1 MAESTSPYTGNTFTA
16 DLAPGSLITQ
26 DGQMQWAGLLIGPGT
41 PFAVDKSGLTG
52 WEDLPEYDSSDADR
66 PTSHGAWP
74 GSRYAKPRK
83 AGGTIVLVPEHGS
96 AADAVRALRQA
107 LGLLEEE
114 RWLAVRL
121 HGETLA
127 VRARIAQ
134 RVVPADQGFA
144 TQGSSRMSV
153 QWLAADPRRYTVN
166 EQVATTTPPQPETGL
181 VWVKDGVEGLQW
193 PLDWGR
199 AESTGD
205 AVVENTGSAPAHP
218 VIVFRGPCSMPS
230 VTERVSRRRLRYAID
245 LAAGDELT
253 VDTRA
258 GTVTLNNSASRLHT
272 AMADS
277 TPEELFVLEPGR
289 SDLSFRPEEGTKESQ
304 MTVRWR
310 SAEW

>member
-1 MAESTSPYTGNTFTA
+1 MAETTTPFAGNSYTA

-26 DGQMQWAGLLIGPGT
+26 DGQMQWAGLLMGPGT
-41 PFAVDKSGLTG
+41 PFAVDKSGLSG

-83 AGGTIVLVPEHGS
+83 VGGTIVLMPEYGGT
-96 AADAVRALRQA
+96 AGAVRALRQSLA
-107 LGLLEEE
+107 LLDDE
-114 RWLAVRL
+114 RWLTVRL
-121 HGETLA
+121 HGEMLT

-153 QWLAADPRRYTVN
+153 QWLAADPRRYVVN
-166 EQVATTTPPQPETGL
+166 EQIATTSPPQPESGL
-181 VWVKDGVEGLQW
+181 TW
-193 PLDWGR
+193 PLTWPLKWGQ
-199 AESTGD
+199 AKSTGD
-205 AVVENTGSAPAHP
+205 AVVENTGSAPVHP
-218 VIVFRGPCSMPS
+218 VIVFRGPCSMPT

-245 LAAGDELT
+245 LTAGDELT
-253 VDTRA
+253 IDTRA
-258 GTVTLNNSASRLHT
+258 GTVMLNNSASRLHT

-277 TPEELFVLEPGR
+277 TPEELFVLDPGR
-289 SDLSFRPEEGTKESQ
+289 TDLSFRPEEGTADSL

>member
-1 MAESTSPYTGNTFTA
+1 MAETTTAYAGNTYTA

-26 DGQMQWAGLLIGPGT
+26 DGQIQWAGLLIGPDT
-41 PFAVDKSGLTG
+41 PFTVDRSGLTG
-52 WEDLPEYDSSDADR
+52 WEDLPEYDSSDAER

-83 AGGTIVLVPEHGS
+83 VGGTIVLAPEYK
-96 AADAVRALRQA
+96 AAPEAIRALRQA
-107 LGLLEEE
+107 LALLDEE
-114 RWLAVRL
+114 RWLTVQL
-121 HGETLA
+121 HGELLA

-144 TQGSSRMSV
+144 TQGTSKMSI
-153 QWLAADPRRYTVN
+153 QWLAADPRRYVVN
-166 EQVATTTPPQPETGL
+166 EQVVTTTPPQPESGL
-181 VWVKDGVEGLQW
+181 TW
-193 PLDWGR
+193 PLTWPLNWGR
-199 AESTGD
+199 ATSTGD
-205 AVVENTGSAPAHP
+205 AVAENTGSAPTHP
-218 VIVFRGPCSMPS
+218 VIVFRGPCSMPT

-253 VDTRA
+253 VDTAA
-258 GTVTLNNSASRLHT
+258 GTVTLNNTASRRHT

-289 SDLSFRPEEGTKESQ
+289 TELSFRPDGASADAL

>member
-1 MAESTSPYTGNTFTA
+1 MAETATPYAGSDFTA

-26 DGQMQWAGLLIGPGT
+26 DGQIQWAGLLIGPGT
-41 PFAVDKSGLTG
+41 PYAVDRTGLQG

-83 AGGTIVLVPEHGS
+83 VGGTIVLLPDSDE
-96 AADAVRALRQA
+96 AAPALRALRQA

-114 RWLAVRL
+114 RWLTVRL
-121 HGETLA
+121 HGELLT

-144 TQGSSRMSV
+144 TQASTRMSI
-153 QWLAADPRRYTVN
+153 QWLAADPRRYSVLDRTA
-166 EQVATTTPPQPETGL
+166 ATAPPQPESGLTWPL
-181 VWVKDGVEGLQW
+181 VW
-193 PLDWGR
+193 PLNWGQ
-199 AESTGD
+199 ATSTGD
-205 AVVENTGSAPAHP
+205 AVAENTGSAPTHP
-218 VIVFRGPCSMPS
+218 VITFRGPCSVPT

-253 VDTRA
+253 VDTA
-258 GTVTLNNSASRLHT
+258 NGTVLLNGTASRRHT

-277 TPEELFVLEPGR
+277 SPEELFLLEPGR
-289 SDLSFRPEEGTKESQ
+289 TELSFRPDESTPDAL
-304 MTVRWR
+304 MTVSWR
-310 SAEW
+310 DAEW